1 MYTLSQIRRRVDA
14 LKRKYAAE
22 LTAIKLYPL
31 AEDFCLL
38 WTCAVA
44 DGNPV
49 PDTHAFI
56 RTIARNGV
64 RLDTF
69 TLLVPYLER
78 CRNEEREP
86 NSLSIISILLPQ
98 VPYQRIREML
108 ESMAPILDERAARP
122 RPSVSPCAPV
132 RRPLPPVGPLHF
144 RTALTW
150 LVARWYAYWCAQL
163 FPQDD
168 PAVLQVNPGTPV
180 RRAKPEPPNQTPSPL
195 MAVESASGVPME
207 GKVRMAVMA
216 SSHRNQGRLQCR

>member
-22 LTAIKLYPL
+22 LTVIKLYPL

-56 RTIARNGV
+56 RTIARSGV

-86 NSLSIISILLPQ
+86 DSFGIISILLPQ
-98 VPYQRIREML
+98 VPCERLREML
-108 ESMAPILDERAARP
+108 RWLAPILDEQAARP
-122 RPSVSPCAPV
+122 ATPAPARTPARV
-132 RRPLPPVGPLHF
+132 HPYL
-144 RTALTW
+144 TALI
-150 LVARWYAYWCAQL
+150 
-163 FPQDD
+163 
-168 PAVLQVNPGTPV
+168 LQVIQSCAHPF
-180 RRAKPEPPNQTPSPL
+180 TPSPTPPL
-195 MAVESASGVPME
+195 VIENPSCLSPIPLANSI
-207 GKVRMAVMA
+207 
-216 SSHRNQGRLQCR
+216 

>member
-1 MYTLSQIRRRVDA
+1 MYTLSQIRRSVDA

-22 LTAIKLYPL
+22 LTVIKLYPL

-69 TLLVPYLER
+69 TLLVHYLER
-78 CRNEEREP
+78 CSNEEREP
-86 NSLSIISILLPQ
+86 DSLSIISILLPQ
-98 VPYQRIREML
+98 VPYEKLREML
-108 ESMAPILDERAARP
+108 RWLAPVLDERAAQLL
-122 RPSVSPCAPV
+122 PSESPDTAP
-132 RRPLPPVGPLHF
+132 RRPLPPVGVLHF
-144 RTALTW
+144 RNAITW
-150 LVARWYAYWCAQL
+150 LVARWYAQWCAQL

-168 PAVLQVNPGTPV
+168 PTVIRGQPVVPLRRGGGGTS
-180 RRAKPEPPNQTPSPL
+180 NQIPSPL
-195 MAVESASGVPME
+195 MG
-207 GKVRMAVMA
+207 
-216 SSHRNQGRLQCR
+216 RNPPQADLWRGTLGWR

>member
-22 LTAIKLYPL
+22 LTVIKLYPL

-86 NSLSIISILLPQ
+86 DSFGIISILLPQ
-98 VPYQRIREML
+98 VPCERTPRI
-108 ESMAPILDERAARP
+108 APLAGPHPRRAGRPAGHPGARP
-122 RPSVSPCAPV
+122 HPGPRSPLLDRPHPAGHPKL
-132 RRPLPPVGPLHF
+132 RPPLHPESDPSLGY
-144 RTALTW
+144 RKS
-150 LVARWYAYWCAQL
+150 LV
-163 FPQDD
+163 FIPDS
-168 PAVLQVNPGTPV
+168 
-180 RRAKPEPPNQTPSPL
+180 PSQFNIN
-195 MAVESASGVPME
+195 SI
-207 GKVRMAVMA
+207 
-216 SSHRNQGRLQCR
+216 

>member
-22 LTAIKLYPL
+22 LTVIKLYPL

-56 RTIARNGV
+56 RTIARSGV

-86 NSLSIISILLPQ
+86 DSFGIISILLPQ

-108 ESMAPILDERAARP
+108 RWLAPTLDEQAAQP
-122 RPSVSPCAPV
+122 RPSESPWPPV
-132 RRPLPPVGPLHF
+132 RRPWPPVGALHF
-144 RTALTW
+144 RTAITW
-150 LVARWYAYWCAQL
+150 LAARWYAQWCAQL
-163 FPQDD
+163 FHQDG
-168 PAVLQVNPGTPV
+168 PTVIRGNPVVPV
-180 RRAKPEPPNQTPSPL
+180 RHGETETSNQIPSP
-195 MAVESASGVPME
+195 
-207 GKVRMAVMA
+207 
-216 SSHRNQGRLQCR
+216 